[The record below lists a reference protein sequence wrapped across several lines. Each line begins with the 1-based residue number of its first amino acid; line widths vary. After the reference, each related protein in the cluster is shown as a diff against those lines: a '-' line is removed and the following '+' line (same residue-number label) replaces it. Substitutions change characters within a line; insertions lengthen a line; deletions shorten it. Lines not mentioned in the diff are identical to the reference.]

1 MKGITLIKDETHN
14 KRFVQIDVDT
24 LQKFE
29 ERVEDLLDAIIAESR
44 KDEKIVSWEAVKKI
58 RIAIDGLAF
67 NPRPDGC
74 KKLSDSDEN
83 IWRIRVGDYRILYII
98 QDEIKIIDIRRIAHR
113 KDVYR

>member
-1 MKGITLIKDETHN
+1 MYFITFRKSAIKELG
-14 KRFVQIDVDT
+14 RLPSF
-24 LQKFE
+24 
-29 ERVEDLLDAIIAESR
+29 
-44 KDEKIVSWEAVKKI
+44 AVKKI

>member
-1 MKGITLIKDETHN
+1 MYFITFRKSAIKELG
-14 KRFVQIDVDT
+14 RLPSF
-24 LQKFE
+24 
-29 ERVEDLLDAIIAESR
+29 
-44 KDEKIVSWEAVKKI
+44 AVKKI
-58 RIAIDGLAF
+58 RRAIDGLAF